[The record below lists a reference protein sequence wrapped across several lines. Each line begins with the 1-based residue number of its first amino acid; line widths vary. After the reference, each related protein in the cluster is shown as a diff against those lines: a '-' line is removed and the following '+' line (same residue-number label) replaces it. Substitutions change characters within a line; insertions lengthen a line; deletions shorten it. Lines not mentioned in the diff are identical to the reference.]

1 MIQEFKE
8 FVSKGGVFEAAVGL
22 ILALAFT
29 PVVQGLVDFM
39 IMPIVAR
46 IFGKPDFSAL
56 AIGLGGSAEDADG
69 NLVEPA
75 IQYGSW
81 LTQIVS
87 FLLIALVIFALV
99 KVYNRANPPEPE
111 EEEGPSSE
119 ELLVQIRDSLART

>member
-1 MIQEFKE
+1 MISEFKE

-22 ILALAFT
+22 ILALAFA

-56 AIGLGGSAEDADG
+56 EIGLGGSAENAEG
-69 NLVEPA
+69 VMVEPA

-81 LTQIVS
+81 LTLVVS
-87 FLLIALVIFALV
+87 FLLISLVIFMLV
-99 KVYNRANPPEPE
+99 KAYNKANPPEPE
-111 EEEGPSSE
+111 EEAGPSAE
-119 ELLVQIRDSLART
+119 ELLIEIRDSLARG